1 MEKKTEQMDLLMA
14 VEKVVELSKGSH
26 LDEDF
31 FQKAASPLKMI
42 GDTLDLSVEQS
53 VLMSLLIEKSES
65 GYVSISNLADY
76 LQCTTTRIIRYT
88 HTIDELKERKL
99 VRYRHYDDK
108 SVAYRVPAD
117 VVEAFKRGE
126 KYTPQSSTCLSCVE
140 FFCSVND
147 IMEDRI
153 DKGIITEE
161 ESISNLLDL
170 CEDNKHLPFVKK
182 MDEYGLNRDEKT
194 ILLLFSHKCV
204 NEEKDIHFY
213 DFISFYGKPII
224 ARHRWNPFVENKH
237 ILQQLG
243 LVEHC
248 NENGFASIDSFCL
261 SKKAKESLFPELKLT
276 SNSGEKV
283 RNIVKH
289 DSIVPKQLYYDS
301 GVATQVSDLN
311 RLLEETT
318 YHTICER
325 MKEKGYRYGFTCL
338 FYGSPGT
345 GKTEA
350 VLQLARQT
358 GRDILQVN
366 IPEIKSCWV
375 GESEKN
381 IKEVFDQYRMLVAQ
395 SDIAPILLF
404 NEADAIIGK
413 RREGADQAVDKMENA
428 IQNIILQEMETL
440 DGILIATTNLA
451 QNMDKAF
458 ERRFLYKIQFN
469 KPSLEVRTSIWH
481 TMLPDLADENVR
493 LLAEKYDFSGGQIE
507 NVARH
512 YTIDTI
518 LHSETSSSMESL
530 FYHCENEQL
539 GNATKRRVGF

>member
-53 VLMSLLIEKSES
+53 VLMSLLIEKSAS
-65 GYVSISNLADY
+65 GYVSISDLADY
-76 LQCTTTRIIRYT
+76 LQCTTTRIIRYMS
-88 HTIDELKERKL
+88 TIDELKERKL
-99 VRYRHYDDK
+99 VRCRLSDEK
-108 SVAYRVPAD
+108 VMGYRVPAD
-117 VVEAFKRGE
+117 AVEAFKRGE
-126 KYTPQSSTCLSCVE
+126 KYTPKSSTGLNCVE
-140 FFCSVND
+140 FFCAVNA
-147 IMEDRI
+147 IMYEIYDDVI
-153 DKGIITEE
+153 AKADA
-161 ESISNLLDL
+161 ISNLLDL
-170 CEDNKHLPFVKK
+170 CEDNRHLPFVKK
-182 MDEYGLNRDEKT
+182 MDEYNLSKDFK
-194 ILLLFSHKCV
+194 IDLILFSQKCV
-204 NEEKDIHFY
+204 NEGRCVYFCDFLSFY
-213 DFISFYGKPII
+213 DEQTI
-224 ARHRWNPFVENKH
+224 ARCVWNSLMENKH

-248 NENGFASIDSFCL
+248 NENGFSSIDSFCL
-261 SKKAKESLFPELKLT
+261 SKKAKETLFPELKLT
-276 SNSGEKV
+276 SNSRKKV
-283 RNIVKH
+283 RNIVRH

-318 YHTICER
+318 YRTICER

-481 TMLPDLADENVR
+481 TMLPDLAEENIR

-530 FYHCENEQL
+530 FSHCENEQL